1 MYSQS
6 LLLLNLAQLRQQL
19 DAQYERYN
27 RPEFIANDPI
37 QIPHRFSQR
46 QDIEISGLFAAL
58 LAWGQRPTIINKCHE
73 LLRRMD
79 DAPYQFITQHHDE
92 DLKSLLGF
100 CHRTFCDTDLLY
112 FVHWLRW
119 YYGQHESLETA
130 FLQGNTQRER
140 LENFH
145 TLFFSLPDAPAR
157 TRKHVATPAR
167 GSACKRVNMYLR
179 WLVRR
184 DGHGVDFG
192 LWTQPLDGR
201 PHHAH
206 RPARRAPGPPAGLA
220 HPQAGGLAGGRRTN
234 RQPAPAGPHGPGEI
248 RLRAVWG
255 RSGHALAHKAGLE
268 TNEWII
274 GGFAS

>member
-1 MYSQS
+1 
-6 LLLLNLAQLRQQL
+6 LDLAQLRQQL

-73 LLRRMD
+73 LMQRMD
-79 DAPYQFITQHHDE
+79 NAPHQFVTQHHDE
-92 DLKSLLGF
+92 DLKRLLGF

-130 FLQGNTQRER
+130 FLHGATQRER

-184 DGHGVDFG
+184 DGRGVDFG
-192 LWTQPLDGR
+192 LWTQMPMADLVMPIDLHVERQARPLGLLTRKLVDWQAAEELTANLRLLDPQDPVKYDFALFGEGVGTR
-201 PHHAH
+201 W
-206 RPARRAPGPPAGLA
+206 PGK
-220 HPQAGGLAGGRRTN
+220 Q
-234 RQPAPAGPHGPGEI
+234 
-248 RLRAVWG
+248 
-255 RSGHALAHKAGLE
+255 S
-268 TNEWII
+268 
-274 GGFAS
+274 